1 MEHISSMFLLCA
13 HHRNDVV
20 ISFDAS
26 NCASIE
32 AELEVLD
39 HKSKERAQPP
49 DMN

>member
-13 HHRNDVV
+13 HCRSDSLIGWDEENG
-20 ISFDAS
+20 
-26 NCASIE
+26 ASIE